1 MNPLQ
6 NLKDIQTPAAIEN
19 WPPAYGW
26 WLLMIVIMVLL
37 FVVTK
42 LLIKAHKTRLAKRQA
57 LKALKHIDTSH
68 DDCAAQLN
76 QLLKRVAISYFP
88 THNLQQKHGV
98 KWTEFL
104 VHALP
109 KSKASQF
116 AKSFELMQ
124 QSLYQP
130 KPTSQ
135 DDATQF
141 ESTVQGWIKH
151 ALPPTKKTTLKLEQY
166 NA

>member
-6 NLKDIQTPAAIEN
+6 NLKDIQTPAVIEN

-42 LLIKAHKTRLAKRQA
+42 SLIKAHQARLAKRQA
-57 LKALKHIDTSH
+57 LMALKHIDTSH

-88 THNLQQKHGV
+88 THNLQQKHGE

-104 VHALP
+104 VNTLP
-109 KSKASQF
+109 KSKINQVAN
-116 AKSFELMQ
+116 SFQLMQ

-130 KPTSQ
+130 SAKNHS
-135 DDATQF
+135 D
-141 ESTVQGWIKH
+141 STLFVSAAQSWIKH
-151 ALPPTKKTTLKLEQY
+151 ALPPTKKTTLKLEQN